1 MMEGDGVM
9 SAHQGK
15 EVQLECRANGDDPI
29 SIMWRREG
37 QELLAEPGRSSITV
51 IREIQHVT
59 SKFSIYK
66 TQKGDSGRYECQA
79 SNPFGKSFY
88 QIHLQIWGKIR
99 IFTQYNYSHSTL
111 HIALLLTSDL
121 FHIWRG
127 SVLALSE
134 VYYEIVTEGAV
145 CANMFVI
152 IAEPPN
158 SPDNLTI
165 LSVTSRTARISW
177 SISRAEPKI
186 ERFVVQ
192 WKRQDGNTSC
202 SFSLNNDMNHN
213 GWMS

>member
-37 QELLAEPGRSSITV
+37 QELVAEPGRSSITV

-99 IFTQYNYSHSTL
+99 YSNYITPQF
-111 HIALLLTSDL
+111 ALLTSDL
-121 FHIWRG
+121 FHI
-127 SVLALSE
+127 
-134 VYYEIVTEGAV
+134 
-145 CANMFVI
+145 
-152 IAEPPN
+152 
-158 SPDNLTI
+158 
-165 LSVTSRTARISW
+165 
-177 SISRAEPKI
+177 
-186 ERFVVQ
+186 
-192 WKRQDGNTSC
+192 
-202 SFSLNNDMNHN
+202 
-213 GWMS
+213 